1 MTTHLALLNAGRTS
15 ETQGTTR
22 NAPAQVIRAV
32 QQASDA
38 TGVDF
43 AYLMDKAGVE
53 SGYRTDVKASTS
65 SATGLFQFT
74 EGTWLNMVEQ
84 HGAKHGL
91 GVYAEKLSGGA
102 NGQPADAATRREI
115 LNLRKDPRLSAI
127 FAAELANDNKTH
139 MENELGRPV
148 GNTELYMAH
157 FLGAG
162 GATKFLKALDKNPNQ
177 PAAALLPEAAKAN
190 LNVFYDGT
198 KPKSVGQIFDRFAAK
213 FDGAPAQFAAS
224 SPLGT
229 IQPAETSSQPWLTGN
244 RSFSSGKEPI
254 STFTI
259 MMLDSL
265 ALPSLDEEQKKR
277 STGDGARDGKAEDEA
292 VEKGNPF
299 AAKASPNMA
308 ASLGMVAA

>member
-1 MTTHLALLNAGRTS
+1 MNTDLTLLNQGSAA
-15 ETQGTTR
+15 ETKGSAR
-22 NAPAQVIRAV
+22 NAPVHVVRAV

-84 HGAKHGL
+84 HGAKYGL
-91 GVYAEKLSGGA
+91 GVYADKIN
-102 NGQPADAATRREI
+102 NGSVSDPQTRREI

-139 MENELGRPV
+139 LENELGRPV

-162 GATKFLKALDKNPNQ
+162 GAAKFLKALDKNPNQ
-177 PAAALLPEAAKAN
+177 PAASLLPDAAKAN

-198 KPKSVGQIFDRFAAK
+198 RPKSVGQIFDNFAAK
-213 FDGAPAQFAAS
+213 FDGAPAQFAGS
-224 SPLGT
+224 TSLGT
-229 IQPAETSSQPWLTGN
+229 VQSVDNSSQPWLTGN
-244 RSFSSGKEPI
+244 RSAASGKEPI

-265 ALPSLDEEQKKR
+265 ALPSTDEEEKKR
-277 STGDGARDGKAEDEA
+277 STGSGARDSDEGDASSGKPSNGYGMKVGPNLSA
-292 VEKGNPF
+292 GSLI
-299 AAKASPNMA
+299 AA
-308 ASLGMVAA
+308 